1 MWSTAQTFCSSAAGQ
16 AGTEQMLSSVP
27 TSCPTQDRGSKA
39 QSLKH
44 KSLPPKSLFSIVKY
58 VILKRKAK
66 ESSVSVEMVRSTPH
80 IPLQQLKRAD
90 ENTMRKIY
98 VKKLDNLGEMYTFL
112 GTENFPRWNH
122 KEIDSLNKL
131 ISSTENKCIRKTN
144 SQQMKVQADT
154 TSQMNST
161 KHIEYG

>member
-1 MWSTAQTFCSSAAGQ
+1 
-16 AGTEQMLSSVP
+16 
-27 TSCPTQDRGSKA
+27 
-39 QSLKH
+39 
-44 KSLPPKSLFSIVKY
+44 
-58 VILKRKAK
+58 
-66 ESSVSVEMVRSTPH
+66 MVRSTPH

-154 TSQMNST
+154 TSQRDST